1 MRREEGGG
9 RRGEEGVGSDAQV
22 LTLLIVTPLQALTL
36 RTHARACSEVITYEG
51 RKKQSEVPA
60 NVHSKQVF
68 GVLNN
73 GDFSCLHDTNGNSWG
88 VSQTQGACYGSY

>member
-1 MRREEGGG
+1 MRDE
-9 RRGEEGVGSDAQV
+9 
-22 LTLLIVTPLQALTL
+22 
-36 RTHARACSEVITYEG
+36 
-51 RKKQSEVPA
+51 KKQSEVPA

-88 VSQTQGACYGSY
+88 VSQTQGACYGSYQMQNLHDHTRSTAEKLRDAIAAGRVTHYVWLSGT